1 MSTLKL
7 LGLGIAW
14 VLTAIAIAVVFAI
27 VLTELLG
34 AIGVVESGRSSYSWA
49 INGIALF
56 VFVVL
61 VALPFLLRDRFEA
74 TDD

>member
-7 LGLGIAW
+7 IGLGIAW
-14 VLTAIAIAVVFAI
+14 ILAAVAIAVVAGI
-27 VLTELLG
+27 VLTEILDVV
-34 AIGVVESGRSSYSWA
+34 GVVESGRSSYTWA
-49 INGIALF
+49 INGIALV

-61 VALPFLLRDRFEA
+61 VALPFILRDRFEA